1 MPRCAE
7 FYTPNR
13 RGVKPS
19 PWGEGV
25 TPYGVT
31 DVGSIVFPGGPKEPT
46 GSPPHPSRLA
56 PCHPLQQERAL
67 LCITSFRRSVS
78 LPACRGRWHRRCR
91 RGCATLRSRGQR
103 FQRKAF
109 SLGLCP
115 AQRIEITM
123 TAGGSHTTTT
133 RCHAFWRD
141 GCGVSHIS
149 EQFDKTY
156 LVPSTPVTACA
167 VPPSVSRRG
176 LSSEEPAR
184 YF

>member
-1 MPRCAE
+1 MPSLGGRWQRSGRMRGGRGYRC
-7 FYTPNR
+7 
-13 RGVKPS
+13 GK
-19 PWGEGV
+19 
-25 TPYGVT
+25 
-31 DVGSIVFPGGPKEPT
+31 
-46 GSPPHPSRLA
+46 A
-56 PCHPLQQERAL
+56 PCLPL
-67 LCITSFRRSVS
+67 
-78 LPACRGRWHRRCR
+78 RGRWHRRCR
-91 RGCATLRSRGQR
+91 RECPIIRSRDQW

-149 EQFDKTY
+149 EQSDKTH

-184 YF
+184 YFRVKPSPPGEAFTLRIQVSTS